1 MTGAPE
7 ISFRRV
13 VTMEVA
19 DVIEN
24 NRKAMRMLDVFL
36 KVPEFSV
43 GTTPSEVVY
52 TEDDMRLLHY
62 IPLVK
67 KPYPVPVLIVY
78 ALVNRYYI
86 LDLQPDKSV
95 VRKLLEDGLDVYIID
110 WAYPSGVDRYLT
122 IDDYVNGYLDNAVE
136 KVKEL
141 SGAKRISLFGVC
153 QGGTFSVMYSALHPE
168 KIRNL
173 ATMVT
178 PVDFDTDDGLLHIW
192 AKSLDADKIVDAY
205 GIVPGN
211 MLNTGFLLTDPFRV
225 LIDKYVGLF
234 EKLEGNSDDEEGER
248 ENVETVKNFL
258 RMEKWIFDSPDQA
271 GEAYRQFIKDCYQK
285 NLLIKNEMKLNG
297 KRIDLKNIT
306 MPLLNVMGEYD
317 HLVPIAASKPLND
330 AVASTDKE
338 TMVFPTGHIGMFV
351 SGKSQKEICP
361 KISSWL
367 KTRSGKTVA
376 EARKRRRPSAE
387 KRRNFR

>member
-1 MTGAPE
+1 MATVE
-7 ISFRRV
+7 IV
-13 VTMEVA
+13 E
-19 DVIEN
+19 VIEN
-24 NRKAMRMLDVFL
+24 NRKTMRMLELLL
-36 KVPEFSV
+36 KAPEVSV

-62 IPLVK
+62 IPLVE

-78 ALVNRYYI
+78 ALVNRHYI

-110 WAYPSGVDRYLT
+110 WGYPSGVDRYLT
-122 IDDYVNGYLDNAVE
+122 IDDYVNGYIDNAVE
-136 KVKEL
+136 KIKEL
-141 SGAKRISLFGVC
+141 SGAERISLFGVC
-153 QGGTFSVMYSALHPE
+153 QGGTFSVMYSSLHPE
-168 KIRNL
+168 KVRNL

-178 PVDFDTDDGLLHIW
+178 PVDFDTDDGLLHVW

-211 MLNTGFLLTDPFRV
+211 LLNTGFLLTDPFRV
-225 LIDKYVGLF
+225 LIDKYIGFF
-234 EKLEGNSDDEEGER
+234 EKIESNGDDEDGER
-248 ENVETVKNFL
+248 KNEETVKNFL

-271 GEAYRQFIKDCYQK
+271 GEMYRQFIKDCYQK
-285 NLLIKNEMKLNG
+285 NLLIKNEMMLNG

-306 MPLLNVMGEYD
+306 MPLLNVMGAYD

-338 TMVFPTGHIGMFV
+338 IMVFPTGHIGMFV
-351 SGKSQKEICP
+351 GGKSQKEICP
-361 KISSWL
+361 KISLWL
-367 KTRSGKTVA
+367 RMRSGEDIQKHL
-376 EARKRRRPSAE
+376 EQLRQQRE
-387 KRRNFR
+387 G

>member
-110 WAYPSGVDRYLT
+110 WGYPSGVDRYLT

-211 MLNTGFLLTDPFRV
+211 LLNTGFLLTDPFRV

-376 EARKRRRPSAE
+376 EARKRRR
-387 KRRNFR
+387 NFR

>member
-1 MTGAPE
+1 MESAEVTGAHW
-7 ISFRRV
+7 
-13 VTMEVA
+13 
-19 DVIEN
+19 
-24 NRKAMRMLDVFL
+24 KAMKMLDAFI

-67 KPYPVPVLIVY
+67 KPRPVPVLIVY

-110 WAYPSGVDRYLT
+110 WGYPSGVDRYLT

-136 KVKEL
+136 KVREL
-141 SGAKRISLFGVC
+141 SGAERISLFGVC
-153 QGGTFSVMYSALHPE
+153 QGGTFSVMYSSLHPE

-178 PVDFDTDDGLLHIW
+178 PIDFDTDDGLLHIW

-211 MLNTGFLLTDPFRV
+211 VLNAGFLLTDPFRV

-234 EKLEGNSDDEEGER
+234 EKIESNSDDEEGEL
-248 ENVETVKNFL
+248 ENEETVKNFL
-258 RMEKWIFDSPDQA
+258 RMEQWIFDSPDQA
-271 GEAYRQFIKDCYQK
+271 GETYRQFIKDCYQK
-285 NLLIKNEMKLNG
+285 NLLIKNKMMLNG
-297 KRIDLKNIT
+297 KRINLKNIT
-306 MPLLNVMGEYD
+306 MPLLNVIGEYD
-317 HLVPIAASKPLND
+317 HLVPPASSKPLND

-338 TMVFPTGHIGMFV
+338 TMIFPTGHIGMFV
-351 SGKSQKEICP
+351 SGKSQREICP

-367 KTRSGKTVA
+367 KARSGKNSG
-376 EARKRRRPSAE
+376 RGK
-387 KRRNFR
+387 K

>member
-1 MTGAPE
+1 
-7 ISFRRV
+7 
-13 VTMEVA
+13 MEVMEL
-19 DVIEN
+19 IEN
-24 NRKAMRMLDVFL
+24 NMRAMKMFDTFL
-36 KVPEFSV
+36 KVPEISV
-43 GTTPSEVVY
+43 GMTPSEVVY

-62 IPLVK
+62 TPVVK
-67 KPYPVPVLIVY
+67 KSHPVPVLIVY

-110 WAYPSGVDRYLT
+110 WGYPSGIDRYLT

-136 KVKEL
+136 KVREL
-141 SGAKRISLFGVC
+141 SGAEKISLFGVC

-178 PVDFDTDDGLLHIW
+178 PVDFDTDDGLLHVW
-192 AKSLDADKIVDAY
+192 AKSLDADRIVDAY

-211 MLNTGFLLTDPFRV
+211 LLNAGFLLTDPFGV
-225 LIDKYVGLF
+225 LIDKYVGFF
-234 EKLEGNSDDEEGER
+234 EKIEGNGDGEDGGR
-248 ENVETVKNFL
+248 KNEETVMNFL

-271 GEAYRQFIKDCYQK
+271 GEMYRQFIKDCYQK
-285 NLLIKNEMKLNG
+285 NLLIKNKMMLNG
-297 KRIDLKNIT
+297 KRVDLKKIT
-306 MPLLNVMGEYD
+306 MPLLNVMGAYD
-317 HLVPIAASKPLND
+317 HLVPIASSRPLND

-338 TMVFPTGHIGMFV
+338 IMVFPTGHIGMFV

-367 KTRSGKTVA
+367 RTRSGKD
-376 EARKRRRPSAE
+376 PSQ
-387 KRRNFR
+387 KGKGRRNFR

>member
-1 MTGAPE
+1 
-7 ISFRRV
+7 
-13 VTMEVA
+13 MEVA

-36 KVPEFSV
+36 KVTEFSV

-52 TEDDMRLLHY
+52 TEDDMKLLHY

-110 WAYPSGVDRYLT
+110 WGYPSGVDRYLT

-141 SGAKRISLFGVC
+141 SGAERISLFGVC
-153 QGGTFSVMYSALHPE
+153 QGGTFSVMYSSLHPE

-178 PVDFDTDDGLLHIW
+178 PVDFDTEDGLLHVW

-211 MLNTGFLLTDPFRV
+211 LLNTGFLLTDPFRV

-234 EKLEGNSDDEEGER
+234 EKIESNSDDEEGER
-248 ENVETVKNFL
+248 ENQETVKNFL

-285 NLLIKNEMKLNG
+285 NLLIKNEMMLNG

-338 TMVFPTGHIGMFV
+338 IMVFPTGHIGMFV
-351 SGKSQKEICP
+351 SGKSQREICP

-367 KTRSGKTVA
+367 KTRSG
-376 EARKRRRPSAE
+376 EDSS
-387 KRRNFR
+387 

>member
-1 MTGAPE
+1 ME
-7 ISFRRV
+7 I
-13 VTMEVA
+13 A
-19 DVIEN
+19 DVVEN
-24 NRKAMRMLDVFL
+24 NRKAVRMLEVFL
-36 KVPEFSV
+36 RTPEFSV
-43 GTTPSEVVY
+43 GETPSEVVY

-67 KPYPVPVLIVY
+67 KLHPVPVLIVY

-110 WAYPSGVDRYLT
+110 WGYPSGVDRYLT
-122 IDDYVNGYLDNAVE
+122 LDDYVNVYLDNAVE
-136 KVKEL
+136 RVKEL
-141 SGAKRISLFGVC
+141 SGADKISLFGVC
-153 QGGTFSVMYSALHPE
+153 QGGTFSVMYSSLHPE

-178 PVDFDTDDGLLHIW
+178 PVDFDTDDGLLHVW

-234 EKLEGNSDDEEGER
+234 EKIECQGDDRESER
-248 ENVETVKNFL
+248 ENEETVKNFL

-285 NLLIKNEMKLNG
+285 NLLIKNKMMLDG
-297 KRIDLKNIT
+297 KRINLKNIT

-338 TMVFPTGHIGMFV
+338 IMVFPTGHIGMFV
-351 SGKSQKEICP
+351 SGKSQREICP

-367 KTRSGKTVA
+367 KSRSGKA
-376 EARKRRRPSAE
+376 S
-387 KRRNFR
+387 N